1 MEVSDGMVILL
12 GIGIVFFGLI
22 CIIVLCT
29 IMGAVVRKF
38 AKKPEAS
45 APAAPAPVVEQA
57 VIPNRREMVAAV
69 SAAIAEELGVEVSG
83 IKILSIKK
91 I

>member
-1 MEVSDGMVILL
+1 MEVSNGVVILL
-12 GIGIVFFGLI
+12 GIGIVFIGLI
-22 CIIVLCT
+22 CIIALCS
-29 IMGAVVRKF
+29 IMGVVVRKF
-38 AKKPEAS
+38 AKKPAE
-45 APAAPAPVVEQA
+45 APAAAAPAVVEQA
-57 VIPNRREMVAAV
+57 IPNRREMVAAV